1 MQCKRSTKLILNLL
15 RWQDLERIKK
25 KRVCNSC
32 FYHSSLL
39 LRESTRIE
47 KRELSFPAD
56 SPVLEGPVLN
66 LVQSR
71 LGECVTLV
79 WIMCM
84 VDQWWINSTSAP
96 PRSPKIK
103 REISLSPSVSLKVIW
118 VQQTSAL
125 HQWTSTLVFVVYAR
139 IYHYLQWKVGHGA
152 HVLQEHHFKIA
163 ETTDISL
170 SLPFYLF
177 FKLSLS
183 IEIML
188 SFRKLIYSIHWFYLQ
203 EKAHFR
209 GFLNGGTV
217 AVKHSIW
224 SVFSCAAISLGG
236 PQVGV

>member
-1 MQCKRSTKLILNLL
+1 MQKKYKTHIKPAPVTGFRK
-15 RWQDLERIKK
+15 DKK

-139 IYHYLQWKVGHGA
+139 IYHYLQWKVVTWSYCTAGA
-152 HVLQEHHFKIA
+152 PLQDCWNHRHLPLFAI
-163 ETTDISL
+163 
-170 SLPFYLF
+170 LPFFQALSVHWDNAF
-177 FKLSLS
+177 F
-183 IEIML
+183 
-188 SFRKLIYSIHWFYLQ
+188 
-203 EKAHFR
+203 
-209 GFLNGGTV
+209 
-217 AVKHSIW
+217 
-224 SVFSCAAISLGG
+224 
-236 PQVGV
+236 